1 MASSIVGPRIRE
13 RRRSLGITQVELA
26 RRVGVSASYL
36 NLIERNRRRIAGALL
51 QRVARELGMRLDQ
64 LDGAAERRLMDRL
77 AELAIE
83 PRLATHAPEV
93 DAIAELIGRYP
104 GWAATLAILGRS
116 ERDATELARTLS
128 DRLSHD
134 PFLGEAIHAM
144 LTNVAAIRS
153 ASEILTSFPDIE
165 PERRS
170 RFETAI
176 YDESQR
182 LSNVAEALAGYFD
195 KAHTAARA
203 ATPGDEVEALFEANA
218 NRFAVIETAAAKLAA
233 EIPEGEAPAARR
245 DAAKQLVQG
254 ALSDAVGGI
263 IAASDEVDTERAAA
277 RAKEEL
283 EHYAIDAALAPEP
296 AFSMIAKRAG
306 YDVEEIAETLRVPI
320 ETAFRRLTTL
330 PRGKEIPRFGYL
342 CVNAA
347 GQPLV
352 RREIDGLF
360 LPRTGGA
367 CPLWS
372 VFRAIGRPG
381 EANRQLVELPSG
393 EHYVFVARAR
403 EMGRARFGSPRSYVA
418 DMLAMTEIDA
428 RQTIYGERLSNE
440 APEPV
445 GFACR
450 ICPREDCEHR
460 AIDRLTGG

>member
-13 RRRSLGITQVELA
+13 RRRSLGITQVDLA
-26 RRVGVSASYL
+26 KRVGVSASYL

-77 AELAIE
+77 AEIAVE
-83 PRLATHAPEV
+83 PRLASHAPEV

-104 GWAATLAILGRS
+104 GWAATLALLGRS

-165 PERRS
+165 PERRA

-176 YDESQR
+176 YDESRR
-182 LSNVAEALAGYFD
+182 LSDVAEALAGYFD

-203 ATPGDEVEALFEANA
+203 ATPGDEVEALFEANE
-218 NRFAVIETAAAKLAA
+218 NRFIEIETAAAKLA
-233 EIPEGEAPAARR
+233 EEAPVGESPVARR
-245 DAAKQLVQG
+245 DSARKLVQDSLNETLG
-254 ALSDAVGGI
+254 AI
-263 IAASDEVDTERAAA
+263 IAASDEVDTERAALRA
-277 RAKEEL
+277 REEL
-283 EHYAIDAALAPEP
+283 ENYAIDAALTPEP
-296 AFSMIAKRAG
+296 AFSAIAKTAG
-306 YDVEEIAETLRVPI
+306 YDVEEIAQTLRVPI

-330 PRGKEIPRFGYL
+330 PRDKGTPRFGYL

-352 RREIDGLF
+352 RREIEGLF

-372 VFRAIGRPG
+372 VFRATSRPG
-381 EANRQLVELPSG
+381 EATRQLVELPSG
-393 EHYVFVARAR
+393 ERYVFVARAR
-403 EMGRARFGSPRSYVA
+403 EIGRARFGSPRSYVA
-418 DMLAMTEIDA
+418 DMLAMTEVNA
-428 RQTIYGERLSNE
+428 RQTVYGERLSSE
-440 APEPV
+440 LPEPV